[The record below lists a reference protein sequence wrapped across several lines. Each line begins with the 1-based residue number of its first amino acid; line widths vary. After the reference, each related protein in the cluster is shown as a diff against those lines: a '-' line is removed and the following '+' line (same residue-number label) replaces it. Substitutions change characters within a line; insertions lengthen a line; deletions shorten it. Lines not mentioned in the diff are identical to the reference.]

1 MRYKLK
7 FKKRFKNKTNYAIKY
22 VNATSHDPLATDRNE
37 DVKKRTTQPKTTDRT
52 TITDGT
58 AKISVVISLIDRST

>member
-1 MRYKLK
+1 MLYKLK

-37 DVKKRTTQPKTTDRT
+37 EKKTTTQPKTTDRT

-58 AKISVVISLIDRST
+58 AKLALSYR